1 MPELPEVETV
11 RRVLRAQLPGA
22 RFGRSTVLSPEAAA
36 HPGAEDF
43 CRALEGRAVEE
54 VERRGKFLVF
64 RLGGGAR
71 LVVHLRMTGRV
82 LLCPASYPPERHT
95 RAVMAVSGGREL
107 RFCDQ
112 RRFGRLWLLL
122 PGERDVYSG
131 MENLGP
137 EPFDPALTAEY
148 LRSALGR
155 RRRAVKECLME
166 QEAVAGI
173 GNIYSDEILFAAR
186 IHPARAANTLS
197 AEEWGRLAAAIPER
211 LACFIEKNAISA
223 EDYLATKGQEYRNTP
238 YLQVYGHEGDPCPA
252 CGATL
257 RRMVIGGRSSVFCPR
272 CQGDEPC

>member
-166 QEAVAGI
+166 QGVVAGI
-173 GNIYSDEILFAAR
+173 GNIYSDEILFDAR
-186 IHPARAANTLS
+186 IDPRRAACTL
-197 AEEWGRLAAAIPER
+197 EDGDWRRLAAAIPER
-211 LACFIEKNAISA
+211 LEYFIEKNAITP
-223 EDYLATKGQEYRNTP
+223 EEYLLTGGLDYRNTP
-238 YLQVYGHEGDPCPA
+238 YLQVYGQAGEPCA
-252 CGATL
+252 RCGETL
-257 RRMVIGGRSSVFCPR
+257 LRVVIGGRSSVYCPR
-272 CQGDEPC
+272 CQGTSE

>member
-1 MPELPEVETV
+1 MKGTPLNTLPKESVDAIV
-11 RRVLRAQLPGA
+11 
-22 RFGRSTVLSPEAAA
+22 RSTERIEGAASILA
-36 HPGAEDF
+36 M
-43 CRALEGRAVEE
+43 LEEKADGGRVT
-54 VERRGKFLVF
+54 L
-64 RLGGGAR
+64 
-71 LVVHLRMTGRV
+71 HLRMTGC
-82 LLCPASYPPERHT
+82 LLLAPADHPEERHT
-95 RAVMAVSGGREL
+95 HVVFALDGGEEL
-107 RFCDQ
+107 RFSDM
-112 RRFGRLWLLL
+112 RRFGRFWLLEA
-122 PGERDVYSG
+122 GEEDERSG
-131 MENLGP
+131 AGKLGP
-137 EPFDPALTAEY
+137 EPFDPALTAGY
-148 LRSALGR
+148 LQSRFGAR
-155 RRRAVKECLME
+155 KKAVKECLME

-211 LACFIEKNAISA
+211 LAYFIEKNAISA